1 MKFTEEQVKLHKEF
15 VTKLEEVSEYLKQ
28 NEPKQYAL
36 NNSTLSQLLSP
47 LRHALVNRIKRIT
60 DVSERLYDSIEFDA
74 PIDADKDEWNNVKRT
89 NTIEAYEAF
98 LENFDKSRFRSAATR
113 KLNEL
118 KSQEV

>member
-15 VTKLEEVSEYLKQ
+15 VSKLQDVSEYLKQ

-74 PIDADKDEWNNVKRT
+74 PIDADKDEWDNVKRT
-89 NTIEAYEAF
+89 NTIEAYESF

>member
-15 VTKLEEVSEYLKQ
+15 VTKLQDVSEYLKQ

-60 DVSERLYDSIEFDA
+60 DVSERLYSEVELQDVIKEIE
-74 PIDADKDEWNNVKRT
+74 DKPKRG
-89 NTIEAYEAF
+89 
-98 LENFDKSRFRSAATR
+98 RR
-113 KLNEL
+113 K
-118 KSQEV
+118 KTTKA